1 MKIEVGKKY
10 TDGSSIV
17 EIKFIDY
24 ESCAWGLDQRLR
36 PRFIATSNVY
46 SWQEVSDKPD
56 PGEGW
61 RLLHPNEDLE
71 AGDEFWSQSE
81 QTWIPSLQSQTIQ
94 LCGWH
99 YRRRTTPQYVPY
111 TWEDRG
117 KIAGMSWFRLKDSPH
132 IECKVLEFTKSG
144 EYLRINGIDSRQFLK
159 DYEWLDG
166 SPCGKLVGYF

>member
-1 MKIEVGKKY
+1 MTLEVGKKY

-61 RLLHPNEDLE
+61 RLLEPDEE
-71 AGDEFWSQSE
+71 VEEGDEYYSPTNNGWSKSAKSRYGGKQGNF
-81 QTWIPSLQSQTIQ
+81 T
-94 LCGWH
+94 
-99 YRRRTTPQYVPY
+99 YRRRTAPHYVPY
-111 TWEDRG
+111 TWEDREELRG
-117 KIAGMSWFRLKDSPH
+117 KWFRRKVKD
-132 IECKVLEFTKSG
+132 TY
-144 EYLRINGIDSRQFLK
+144 EYERLAWRFDLVDGYFYVGSTRSDELLN
-159 DYEWLDG
+159 EWVWIDG
-166 SPCGKLVGYF
+166 SPCGKAAV

>member
-1 MKIEVGKKY
+1 MTLEVGKKY

-61 RLLHPNEDLE
+61 RLLHPDEVLQ
-71 AGDEFWSQSE
+71 AGDEWCNEFGQ
-81 QTWIPSLQSQTIQ
+81 WIASLQSGHRQ
-94 LCGWH
+94 LSSRH

-132 IECKVLEFTKSG
+132 IERKVLEFTKSG